1 MLEPIL
7 SLAIALQSD
16 PGVYALLL
24 GSGLSRS
31 AGIPT
36 GWEIVLDLVR
46 KLARLMGEDCE
57 PRPEEWYRTKF
68 GEDPDYARLLDEI
81 AKTPA
86 ERQQLLRG
94 YFEPDEDEREQG
106 LKVPT
111 PAHRSIADL
120 VSKGYVKVILTTN
133 FDRLLEKALDEVGV
147 SPTII
152 SSSDHIR
159 GARPLAHT
167 GCTIIKIHG
176 DYLDTRI
183 RNTPA
188 ELAEYEEPLNT
199 LLDRVFDE
207 YGLIVAG
214 WSAQWDAALRS
225 AMERCSTRRFTTFWA
240 ARGNVEEGA
249 KGLIERRRAALVSI
263 DGADSFFQ
271 SLSEKVTSLEQLGGP
286 HPLSAPV
293 AAATL
298 KRYLSE
304 DRYRIRARDLLLDEA
319 KRLRAELTPERF
331 QVHVTHPSL
340 EDLIRRMKQYEAL
353 AETLL
358 ALFVIGGYWGEP
370 QHEPV
375 WADCVGLI
383 VEQDRVVSG
392 IRAYINLRD
401 YPALLLTYGGGI
413 AALAANKY
421 NNLAAALTRPGGG
434 NPNLQRE
441 EPLAFLLNPDVVVS
455 PDVAQQMV
463 NPGKK
468 NHTPVSDYLALTLRE
483 PLRDLLPRDAQ
494 FDRCFDRFEYLWT
507 LIHVD
512 LRQQFK
518 THSRWVIGRYLWH
531 DLKHYDFQE
540 TVLEQL
546 YREMDEAGADWPG
559 LRAGLFGGSL
569 DRLQQARREFDD
581 ARPRLCQDLGMR

>member
-1 MLEPIL
+1 MIEPTL

-46 KLARLMGEDCE
+46 KLAHLMGEDCE
-57 PRPEEWYRTKF
+57 PLPEEWYRTKF
-68 GEDPDYARLLDEI
+68 GEDPDYAKLLDEI

-120 VSKGYVKVILTTN
+120 VSKGYIKVILTTN

-147 SPTII
+147 RPTLI

-159 GARPLAHT
+159 GARPLTHT

-183 RNTPA
+183 RNTLA

-214 WSAQWDAALRS
+214 WSAQWDVALRS
-225 AMERCSTRRFTTFWA
+225 AMARCSTHRFTTFWA

-249 KGLIERRRAALVSI
+249 KGLIERRRAVLINI

-271 SLSEKVTSLEQLGGP
+271 SLSEKVTSLEQIGGS

-304 DRYRIRARDLLLDEA
+304 ERYRIRVRDLVLDET
-319 KRLRAELTPERF
+319 KRLRAELTHERF
-331 QVHVTHPSL
+331 PAHVAQASY
-340 EDLIRRMKQYEAL
+340 EDLTRRMKQYEAS

-358 ALFVIGGYWGEP
+358 ALFVVGGYWGEP
-370 QHEPV
+370 RHEPV

-383 VEQDRVVSG
+383 VEQDRVASG
-392 IRAYINLRD
+392 VRSYINLRD

-421 NNLAAALTRPGGG
+421 KNLAAVLTRPGGG

-455 PDVAQQMV
+455 PDVAQQII

-468 NHTPVSDYLALTLRE
+468 NYTPVSDYLALTLRD

-494 FDRCFDRFEYLWT
+494 FDYYFDRFEYLWT

-512 LRQQFK
+512 LRRQFK
-518 THSRWVIGRYLWH
+518 TSSAWVIGRYLWR
-531 DLKHYDFQE
+531 DQKHYDFKE

-569 DRLQQARREFDD
+569 DRLRQTRQEFDE
-581 ARPRLCQDLGMR
+581 AQPRLRQGIGMW